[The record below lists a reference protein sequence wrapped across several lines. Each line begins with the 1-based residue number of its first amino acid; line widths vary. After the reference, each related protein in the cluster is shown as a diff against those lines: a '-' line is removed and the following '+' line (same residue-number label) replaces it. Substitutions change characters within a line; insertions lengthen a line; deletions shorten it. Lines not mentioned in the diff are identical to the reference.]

1 VDKDDR
7 VLLERLRGVNLESV
21 YDALNRL
28 GYVNQFMADLRVL
41 RPDLKMVGR
50 ARTLRF
56 LPSRPDLVKSR
67 SGVPALN
74 ARAAEE
80 TEPGDILVVD
90 IAGIRHAGFL
100 GDVIATR
107 FLTRGGAGIV
117 VDGAIRDWGVLCEM
131 PLPLYV
137 RTTHASGTGTHILG
151 VDYQVPVQCG
161 GVTVIPGDL
170 LLGDPEGVVVLPRA
184 LAEEVLASAESTDAK
199 ERFLRRKMEEEGL
212 SVYECYPPSAAILA
226 EFEASIRR

>member
-1 VDKDDR
+1 MDHDDHA
-7 VLLERLRGVNLESV
+7 LLERLQGVNLESV

-28 GYVNQFMADLRVL
+28 EYRNQFMADLRVL

-56 LPSRPDLVKSR
+56 LPSRPDLAKAR
-67 SGVPALN
+67 IGPALN

-90 IAGIRHAGFL
+90 IGGIRHAGFL
-100 GDVIATR
+100 GDVIVTR
-107 FLTRGGAGIV
+107 FLKRGGAGIV

-137 RTTHASGTGTHILG
+137 RATHASGTGTHIMG
-151 VDYQVPVQCG
+151 VDYQVPIHCG
-161 GVTVIPGDL
+161 GVTVIPGDF

-184 LAEEVLASAESTDAK
+184 LAEEVLSAAETTDAK
-199 ERFLRRKMEEEGL
+199 ERFLRRKMEDEGL

-226 EFEASIRR
+226 EFERQR

>member
-1 VDKDDR
+1 MDDR

-67 SGVPALN
+67 SGPALN

-137 RTTHASGTGTHILG
+137 RATHASGTGPHIVG

-226 EFEASIRR
+226 AFEASLCR